1 MARSASQP
9 GNGDGTHFGKGAS
22 DADAEQPS
30 GTQLGVG
37 SIIAGK
43 YRLER
48 LLGEGGM
55 GAVWRAQHLQLEL
68 PVAIKLLRAGG
79 DKANLSERLKIEA
92 RAVAR
97 LSHPAIVRVFD
108 IDASESGEPFIV
120 MELLEGESLS
130 DLCDR
135 ERLSAVV
142 AVQTL
147 LPIAEGLALAHAKG
161 IVHRDLKPHNVFI
174 TQADERVQPKLLDF
188 GIAKL
193 TTSPLSTGN
202 LTDTGVLL
210 GSPDYMSPE
219 QARGKSD
226 VDFRADIWQF
236 CVVLYEAISGTTPF
250 EGENYNALM
259 RAIVE
264 DEPAPLPLDNGV
276 DQRLSDLIAW
286 GMSKDREQRP
296 ASIQELARTLAE
308 WLIDRGVN
316 EDITFAPLGQKWL
329 TPGSQKFVPLRRS
342 DGGDEAA
349 APEHAR
355 GDTLLSPRLPAR
367 VVERPAPSAVESA
380 LAAPARR
387 ADRRLVALTLALF
400 ALLVIGLIW
409 AANRG
414 SGPPSAALL
423 PSSPTGSVP
432 AAPSASPSPVVE
444 LAATAP
450 QPPILAPIPSESGTS
465 VSRAVSPARSSKPS
479 APKPAGSSVGP
490 STPPQPA
497 RDGHDETHELLQAY

>member
-9 GNGDGTHFGKGAS
+9 GNGDGTHFGEGAS
-22 DADAEQPS
+22 DANAEQPP
-30 GTQLGVG
+30 GEQLGVG

-92 RAVAR
+92 RAIAR

-135 ERLSAVV
+135 DRLSAVV

-174 TQADERVQPKLLDF
+174 TRADERVQPKLLDF

-193 TTSPLSTGN
+193 TTSPLPTGN
-202 LTDTGVLL
+202 LTETGVLL

-219 QARGKSD
+219 QARGKND

-296 ASIQELARTLAE
+296 ASIQELARALAE
-308 WLIDRGVN
+308 WLLDRGIN

-329 TPGSQKFVPLRRS
+329 ASAAQKFVPVRRS
-342 DGGDEAA
+342 DGGDEAE
-349 APEHAR
+349 PTENAR

-367 VVERPAPSAVESA
+367 VLERPAPSAVESA
-380 LAAPARR
+380 LAPPARR
-387 ADRRLVALTLALF
+387 AGRGLVALVLALL
-400 ALLVIGLIW
+400 AIGLIW

-414 SGPPSAALL
+414 SRPPSAAL
-423 PSSPTGSVP
+423 PSSPRGSVP

-450 QPPILAPIPSESGTS
+450 QPPIAAPLTSASGTS
-465 VSRAVSPARSSKPS
+465 VSRAASPAHSSKPS

-490 STPPQPA
+490 STAPQPA